1 MTATPDYLTP
11 PDDDTL
17 GLLQIG
23 ADSCW
28 TGSFHRF
35 LEPSRSH
42 AWIAWLRARVR
53 HSAADCRVWRTATVG
68 WISST
73 RQESSVAF
81 RCEIDRLVGH
91 RYGCEEPSIAEP
103 CSVRVMQRVLPNYLS
118 IYQVRDYQND
128 HKAFARDVLR
138 FEIALEGVKFLRSL
152 EYAPPDAALTAS
164 SVPTAITTTSV
175 AVTAITTPTLAAA
188 VAAAPAAPVTVY
200 TAALTSASIT
210 STATTVAPP
219 MTVAAAS
226 VSASAAAANAAAATA
241 AAAAAATSRAGA
253 RSLYRARQATSGA
266 RVSAWPR
273 TTSLQRH
280 GGGGDVGD

>member
-1 MTATPDYLTP
+1 M
-11 PDDDTL
+11 
-17 GLLQIG
+17 
-23 ADSCW
+23 
-28 TGSFHRF
+28 
-35 LEPSRSH
+35 
-42 AWIAWLRARVR
+42 
-53 HSAADCRVWRTATVG
+53 
-68 WISST
+68 
-73 RQESSVAF
+73 
-81 RCEIDRLVGH
+81 
-91 RYGCEEPSIAEP
+91 
-103 CSVRVMQRVLPNYLS
+103 RVMQRVLPNYLS

-188 VAAAPAAPVTVY
+188 VAAAPAAPITVY

-226 VSASAAAANAAAATA
+226 VSASAAAANATAATA
-241 AAAAAATSRAGA
+241 ATSGGNNARESIERLDSPCTILLDTPCGLSCPSVATGRSTTPATSSDLVLRMTPSQLSVLDCVETACTTA
-253 RSLYRARQATSGA
+253 CRRS
-266 RVSAWPR
+266 PD
-273 TTSLQRH
+273 H
-280 GGGGDVGD
+280 DVAAPAVER

>member
-1 MTATPDYLTP
+1 
-11 PDDDTL
+11 
-17 GLLQIG
+17 
-23 ADSCW
+23 
-28 TGSFHRF
+28 
-35 LEPSRSH
+35 
-42 AWIAWLRARVR
+42 
-53 HSAADCRVWRTATVG
+53 
-68 WISST
+68 
-73 RQESSVAF
+73 
-81 RCEIDRLVGH
+81 
-91 RYGCEEPSIAEP
+91 
-103 CSVRVMQRVLPNYLS
+103 MQRVLPNYLS

-188 VAAAPAAPVTVY
+188 VAAAPAAPVTVN

-226 VSASAAAANAAAATA
+226 VSASAAAAAAAATT
-241 AAAAAATSRAGA
+241 AATSGGNNA
-253 RSLYRARQATSGA
+253 RESIERRTILLDTPCGLSCPSVATGRSTTPATSSDLVLRMTPSQLSVLDCVETA
-266 RVSAWPR
+266 C
-273 TTSLQRH
+273 TTACRRSPDH
-280 GGGGDVGD
+280 DVAAPAVER

>member
-1 MTATPDYLTP
+1 
-11 PDDDTL
+11 
-17 GLLQIG
+17 
-23 ADSCW
+23 
-28 TGSFHRF
+28 
-35 LEPSRSH
+35 
-42 AWIAWLRARVR
+42 
-53 HSAADCRVWRTATVG
+53 
-68 WISST
+68 
-73 RQESSVAF
+73 
-81 RCEIDRLVGH
+81 
-91 RYGCEEPSIAEP
+91 
-103 CSVRVMQRVLPNYLS
+103 MQRVLPNYLS

-188 VAAAPAAPVTVY
+188 VAAAPAAPVTVN

-226 VSASAAAANAAAATA
+226 VSASAAAANATAATA
-241 AAAAAATSRAGA
+241 ATSGGNNARESIERLDSPCTILLDTPCGLSCPSVATGRSTTPATSSDLVLRMTPSQLSVLDCVETACTTA
-253 RSLYRARQATSGA
+253 CRRS
-266 RVSAWPR
+266 PD
-273 TTSLQRH
+273 H
-280 GGGGDVGD
+280 DVAAPAVER